1 MKSAQS
7 KTSTMRRH
15 RSQRPATDTVSPA
28 TRLAQRVGFTLVEL
42 LMVIVIIG
50 ILVAMLAVAINPVLQ
65 TARETTVAIEMKQID
80 LAIEQFNTKYG
91 FYPPSFIGF
100 DPRPATTA
108 ANSPPGGAQLLPFL
122 NKISPNHQ
130 EGNGAPGTRL
140 SVWWNAIGSNLTDS
154 GSLIFWL
161 NGLSNNKQFPIT
173 GGLANV
179 DAAGNAVTTG
189 GNFQLPVIF
198 NADLVVRANA
208 AGVVQQAVIN
218 GEMVNE
224 FDVATMDSTGAVVGP
239 PIEREALF
247 DFKGG
252 QLSDQF
258 FDGTGLAPTG
268 AGIRVYNSPH
278 GNQKFDLAYRYR
290 NSAFYDLAD
299 PVGTTSTP
307 VGGRSRD
314 AFHISVVNANGMPD
328 QVFLNPNTFQLSTF
342 GLDGRA
348 SGFAS
353 TAINQPV
360 ISGTPEEVEGLMN
373 WQALNGDNIAN
384 FANGRLDGF
393 DWTEEVELG
402 NREPQ

>member
-80 LAIEQFNTKYG
+80 LAIENFNTENG
-91 FYPPSFIGF
+91 FYPPSFTGF
-100 DPRPATTA
+100 DQTATGS
-108 ANSPPGGAQLLPFL
+108 ANQLLPFL

-130 EGNGAPGTRL
+130 ELSPMFPGSSLTRL
-140 SVWWNAIGSNLTDS
+140 QVWWNTIGNVLDDR

-161 NGLSNNKQFPIT
+161 NGLSTNKQFPIT
-173 GGLANV
+173 GGLPLV
-179 DAAGNAVTTG
+179 DAMGNALPAGVAGNA
-189 GNFQLPVIF
+189 QLPVIF
-198 NADLVVRANA
+198 NGDFVVRVDM
-208 AGVVQQAVIN
+208 AGTVQTN
-218 GEMVNE
+218 TDGSNE
-224 FDVATMDSTGAVVGP
+224 FDLVGTFD
-239 PIEREALF
+239 REAIF

-258 FDGTGLAPTG
+258 FDGTGLTPTG

-373 WQALNGDNIAN
+373 WQALNSDNIAN

-402 NREPQ
+402 GSNPQ